1 MRLYNFNLKFLG
13 SRQSNRYNL
22 RTNLEIDRC
31 GTVSTMPH
39 YFLSLTERL
48 GLVKT
53 TIEYGDEIIR
63 IEVTD
68 EVVKFLESDRKRQQA
83 QDRSDRRHLSKGTFE
98 KDRVESQRMS
108 AFRDETLFKVIHKMD
123 LDKLRFCLRILSEP
137 ERMLIEK
144 YYFENY
150 NMETI
155 GEYFGISKMA
165 VSKRHKNIIKKLRKL
180 MET

>member
-13 SRQSNRYNL
+13 TRQSNHYNFA
-22 RTNLEIDRC
+22 NDLEIDRC

-39 YFLSLTERL
+39 YFLLLTERL

-63 IEVTD
+63 VEVTD
-68 EVVKFLESDRKRQQA
+68 EVAEFLESDRKRQQA

-98 KDRVESQRMS
+98 KDRVESQRMP
-108 AFRDETLFKVIHKMD
+108 AFRDETLFKVIHTMD

-137 ERMLIEK
+137 ERTLIEK

-165 VSKRHKNIIKKLRKL
+165 VSKRHKIIIKKLRKL